1 MTFKMAL
8 GTSRTPPECLLL
20 SVDNDWEKSIIS
32 FNRNSFFFCS
42 PNMKTFFFFFL
53 VELGFE
59 LRTSPLQSIQAHYH
73 LNHTSSPFCSGYFGD
88 GGESLEMAGLALNID
103 FLISVSQVARI
114 TGVSH
119 WHPLHL
125 HFFFLKIWWS

>member
-1 MTFKMAL
+1 MHL
-8 GTSRTPPECLLL
+8 PHPGTASRVE
-20 SVDNDWEKSIIS
+20 IS
-32 FNRNSFFFCS
+32 RCHCS
-42 PNMKTFFFFFL
+42 CFFL
-53 VELGFE
+53 VELEFV
-59 LRTSPLQSIQAHYH
+59 LTKQALYH